1 MGLFSNIK
9 DAKKSEAGTYL
20 STGVHKLKVNRVKSG
35 TNWRKKKFFVVE
47 CEVLESSNEEDHP
60 IGSTADWYV
69 NLDSEYPDISL
80 ADVKHFLQVAVFV
93 SYADQGELY
102 EDAEE
107 PDEVTITEEVA
118 EEACGEE
125 QPFIGLILKAE
136 GSRKEGKK
144 FVKVGW
150 APVD

>member
-9 DAKKSEAGTYL
+9 EASRSDAGTYL
-20 STGVHKLKVNRVKSG
+20 GTGLHKLKVNRVKKG
-35 TNWRKKKFFVVE
+35 KNWRKKNFFVVE
-47 CEVLESSNEEDHP
+47 CEVIESSNEDHP
-60 IGSTADWYV
+60 AGSTADWYV
-69 NLDSEYPDISL
+69 NLDSEYPDLSL
-80 ADVKHFLQVAVFV
+80 ADVKHFLQVAIFAT
-93 SYADQGELY
+93 YAAQDEQY

-107 PDEVTITEEVA
+107 PDGVVITEEVA

-144 FVKVGW
+144 HVKVGW

>member
-20 STGVHKLKVNRVKSG
+20 GTGVHRLKVNRVKSG

-47 CEVLESSNEEDHP
+47 CEVLESSNEDEHP
-60 IGSTADWYV
+60 EGSTADWYV

-80 ADVKHFLQVAVFV
+80 ADVKHFLQVAIF
-93 SYADQGELY
+93 STYAAQDEQY
-102 EDAEE
+102 EGAEE
-107 PDEVTITEEVA
+107 PDDVTITEEVA

-125 QPFIGLILKAE
+125 QPFVGLILKAE

-144 FVKVGW
+144 FVKIGW
-150 APVD
+150 SSPS